1 MIKTKKI
8 GSVLKHVNSIANYD
22 IADDVVS
29 KIGSIVAVKVISV
42 NQNYN
47 KLELSSGRNV
57 ELSEGD
63 IVIGVLGNRLA
74 STGA

>member
-8 GSVLKHVNSIANYD
+8 GSVLKHVSD
-22 IADDVVS
+22 ISKYEIIDDVVA

-47 KLELSSGRNV
+47 K
-57 ELSEGD
+57 
-63 IVIGVLGNRLA
+63 
-74 STGA
+74 